1 MCLIKDACNGRW
13 TETPEYP
20 NGTYAYFVSTD
31 NHCIHTDNKP
41 LYSYRFL
48 CYYGNPVNPGVS
60 AAKATVPSNTT
71 AYFDYYATATTTK
84 NSSSVVNRLNLSLSI
99 ISLCLSFL
107 I

>member
-1 MCLIKDACNGRW
+1 MCSIKDACNGRW
-13 TETPEYP
+13 TESPEYP
-20 NGTYAYFVSTD
+20 NGTYVYFVSTD
-31 NHCIHTDNKP
+31 NNNKP

-71 AYFDYYATATTTK
+71 AYFDYYATATSNTTTK